1 MIESQTIFDGL
12 LKTARELAM
21 TVVTGQLW
29 PPIGGRMW
37 IGKHSLDEILCPNQS
52 ERQVAFLIA
61 PGGPGSTFIQTGK
74 RVLNAADLKRL
85 AEEAVAA
92 GGSLTEGR
100 LAVLTPAAW
109 LKRHRPGMYDH
120 RPTILETATAVGWPH
135 NCGDE
140 AVLFLDDQ
148 SIYSLMAQVS
158 VGRTVTMLVGALI
171 EPEPLPDQP
180 GMTVHP
186 SLMNLVQGNN
196 HQQPAVLL
204 P

>member
-52 ERQVAFLIA
+52 EQQVAFLIA

-109 LKRHRPGMYDH
+109 LKRHRPGIYDH
-120 RPTILETATAVGWPH
+120 RPTTLETANAVGWPH